1 MAYLFT
7 SVRSCGSYSP
17 LLGRGSGFLGL
28 ALGGVGGLHR
38 MGVAMPRHGAS
49 RASSAAG
56 GFPLLL
62 VADEGVHQPT
72 EEGDENSADEYGE
85 NMVLKPDKHG
95 NFLLSETV
103 WWGVTMLQI
112 WVYR

>member
-1 MAYLFT
+1 
-7 SVRSCGSYSP
+7 
-17 LLGRGSGFLGL
+17 
-28 ALGGVGGLHR
+28 

-56 GFPLLL
+56 GLPLLL
-62 VADEGVHQPT
+62 IADEGVHQPT

-95 NFLLSETV
+95 NFLLSGNILIFT
-103 WWGVTMLQI
+103 
-112 WVYR
+112 